1 MLFISKSSTKY
12 EYLKNRSCLLLLGF
26 FHALTDVQTECQMQC
41 LEVTLT
47 LEECWNFEDF
57 LALDTAIAGDLYH
70 LFRIQFPHF
79 KCR

>member
-1 MLFISKSSTKY
+1 MACFSCYLSLKVQQKY
-12 EYLKNRSCLLLLGF
+12 EYLKNRSCLLLLKIL

-57 LALDTAIAGDLYH
+57 LALDAAILG
-70 LFRIQFPHF
+70 
-79 KCR
+79 